1 MEQRTATI
9 PFDLETAKKIN
20 IGEIAGRIVTEKG
33 QNRAEIVYE
42 DNSSNCP
49 LLVVIHSISVS
60 ADWFSATGKALSS
73 ENRLLLEVPEY
84 ITFKDGEVLSN
95 KDGSYIFILNTH
107 GKYLTSFYASLN
119 QKGILK
125 IKDGLSAGENQIE
138 KYRFATE
145 SERQKLVD
153 ALKASKEPKAKE
165 YLKRFFGIKEEPKY
179 EFKPFD
185 KVLVRKE
192 GNKKWNISL
201 FAREIVDDY
210 NRLPYKY
217 ECSNGTLWDYCIH
230 FEGNECLLGTTE
242 NPEKMKMVKLSDFYP
257 YDRNKGGIQE
267 LHHKIES
274 KTLQYWGEDSGIL
287 IGITPIYK
295 RRLWSEEVK
304 VVNDKMTN
312 MKTRTYE
319 GVQHGDWV
327 RCVLCGA
334 QMLLPCGADKC
345 PECGENG
352 TLRWVD
358 EEKQEM
364 DAKDLDCL
372 GYVRELRI
380 DDYLSP
386 TTLEEIAEEIK
397 KKVNRG

>member
-73 ENRLLLEVPEY
+73 ANRLLLEVPEY
-84 ITFKDGEVLSN
+84 TTFKDGEVLSN

-125 IKDGLSAGENQIE
+125 IEDGLSAWENQIE

-165 YLKRFFGIKEEPKY
+165 YLKRFFGIEEKPKY

-217 ECSNGTLWDYCIH
+217 ECSNGTLWDCCIP
-230 FEGNECLLGTTE
+230 FEGNECLLETAE
-242 NPEKMKMVKLSDFYP
+242 NPEKMKTVKLSDFSP

-274 KTLQYWGEDSGIL
+274 KTLQYWGKDSGIL

-295 RRLWSEEVK
+295 IRLWSEEVK

-334 QMLLPCGADKC
+334 RMLLPCGADKC
-345 PECGENG
+345 PECSSEG
-352 TLRWVD
+352 TLTWVD
-358 EEKQEM
+358 EDKQEM
-364 DAKDLDCL
+364 DAKHLDCL
-372 GYVRELRI
+372 VPIRKLELQE
-380 DDYLSP
+380 YLSP
-386 TTLEEIAEEIK
+386 EILSHYQI
-397 KKVNRG
+397 